1 MIERMRAGAP
11 IAWLPCGWHRRTQ
24 HVGMTMYLDYYR
36 LQCAPFPL
44 TPDPT
49 LLFVSASHRA
59 AMDALTQGIAA
70 RQGLVVLTGAPG
82 VGKTTLVHAYLAS
95 GAPHL
100 TTLVLWQAH
109 HSFMDILALLAR
121 RLAVPVA
128 TDDLGALRAQIQQ
141 RLLDE
146 AHLGRNVAL
155 IIDEAQHLPLET
167 LEQVW
172 ELAHP
177 PAAHALPLQ
186 LVLVGQPALQQHLQ
200 GRQHHQIAQG
210 LGLHATIEP
219 FTTAESLAYIRQ
231 HVAKVALPGG
241 PIFTPGALQAVVR
254 HAQGV
259 PRVLNRL
266 CTDVLQAG
274 CWAQQQP
281 ITVQLVRQVL
291 AASPGGQPVPRRRLA
306 LTVTAGV
313 LLVASLLWVAPF
325 RPWPLAIPRRAGAPV
340 EPAQEVGEAPSL
352 PPGLSQPGSAP
363 PARGASPSSSAHS
376 PAPSAA
382 TPHQGPGASVE
393 PPPLASSSAS
403 LPAVTPPLPTRPPGS
418 PHPRRNGGVR
428 APAASAPLPS
438 PPGER
443 PPAPDPPAPPSP
455 QGYTLIRRIYCEDP
469 ARGVPHGST
478 DLRVLSPLSCAEA
491 QQILLVWEQQKDH
504 CQLVDPTIRES
515 AHQAKEWV
523 GTSSC
528 PKP

>member
-24 HVGMTMYLDYYR
+24 HAEMTMYLDYYR

-49 LLFVSASHRA
+49 LLFVSARHRA

-82 VGKTTLVHAYLAS
+82 VGETTLVHAYLAS

-100 TTLVLWQAH
+100 TTLVLWQAR

-177 PAAHALPLQ
+177 PAARALPLQ

-241 PIFTPGALQAVVR
+241 PSLRREPSRLWSAT
-254 HAQGV
+254 
-259 PRVLNRL
+259 PRVCR
-266 CTDVLQAG
+266 
-274 CWAQQQP
+274 
-281 ITVQLVRQVL
+281 
-291 AASPGGQPVPRRRLA
+291 
-306 LTVTAGV
+306 
-313 LLVASLLWVAPF
+313 
-325 RPWPLAIPRRAGAPV
+325 
-340 EPAQEVGEAPSL
+340 
-352 PPGLSQPGSAP
+352 GS
-363 PARGASPSSSAHS
+363 
-376 PAPSAA
+376 
-382 TPHQGPGASVE
+382 
-393 PPPLASSSAS
+393 
-403 LPAVTPPLPTRPPGS
+403 
-418 PHPRRNGGVR
+418 
-428 APAASAPLPS
+428 
-438 PPGER
+438 
-443 PPAPDPPAPPSP
+443 
-455 QGYTLIRRIYCEDP
+455 
-469 ARGVPHGST
+469 
-478 DLRVLSPLSCAEA
+478 
-491 QQILLVWEQQKDH
+491 
-504 CQLVDPTIRES
+504 
-515 AHQAKEWV
+515 
-523 GTSSC
+523 
-528 PKP
+528 